1 MQASVANASVIDNA
15 LEKILNIMFWFVLS
29 LMLLSILQFNPY
41 PILVSITSLLVSIS
55 FALGSSVS
63 KYVEGILLIA
73 IRRPFDLGDRI
84 FLAGA
89 ESPHVDPGAPSSWFV
104 EDISLFSTTLRFAK
118 TNEVSSVN
126 NFSISQSRIVNL
138 QRSTNAIVQFELRLS
153 IKILKDD
160 KLNKFREALE
170 EYVNDRP
177 RIWDSFAFCRHD
189 LFDPDFGFVL
199 FTLAFRHRLTWQSAA
214 RINLGRADLM
224 RFIYELCIEMGIQYE
239 TPIPQ
244 RHIIQETITKS
255 ENDNL
260 DNFDPAGALA
270 ALEGKPCESID
281 DTAKPS
287 GSEYLS

>member
-1 MQASVANASVIDNA
+1 
-15 LEKILNIMFWFVLS
+15 
-29 LMLLSILQFNPY
+29 MLLSILQFNPY

-84 FLAGA
+84 ILAGA
-89 ESPHVDPGAPSSWFV
+89 ESQHIDPGAPSSWFV

-153 IKILKDD
+153 INILKDD
-160 KLNKFREALE
+160 KLNKFRDALE

-189 LFDPDFGFVL
+189 LFDADFGFVL

-224 RFIYELCIEMGIQYE
+224 RFIYELTVEMEIQYE
-239 TPIPQ
+239 TPTPQ
-244 RHIIQETITKS
+244 RLIIHETKTKCDD
-255 ENDNL
+255 EIF
-260 DNFDPAGALA
+260 DNFDPVGALA
-270 ALEGKPCESID
+270 AMEGQSFEAAAPDDCTKQIESEFQSL
-281 DTAKPS
+281 S
-287 GSEYLS
+287 GPL